1 MEAQAHFSPH
11 SLAETFRD
19 LYLAERTGVLRLGVD
34 DQEVRVHFSRG
45 LIEHVESSRA
55 EHDLGQF
62 LLGRAKISAGAV
74 DEARRGL
81 EPRSSLARALLNRGL
96 ISRRDLQDSI
106 ALLAD
111 EVVRGLFAGASGGE
125 LEFEPQ
131 ERVDEL
137 LESDVLS
144 TFRLILHG
152 IDGMADFAP
161 VLDAMR
167 AFDNVLAVRRPS
179 PVPLD
184 KLTLTGTQ
192 GFVLSRIDGR
202 TCFRDVISTLP
213 PEQEQVA
220 SRFLFG
226 LLVMGVAE
234 YRPPLAEG
242 PFRVANVLRDHA
254 DRCALERMQEKT
266 IRQAYARM
274 RKQNPHEIL
283 GVTHAASRNAV
294 EKAYAE
300 AKVLFA
306 RDRVLPRVRERFKTE
321 LGVIESRLVEA
332 YLQLTRAKAAE
343 PAARE
348 APRGPAQDIHADDLL
363 MRPELDKT
371 RSRTEAEETAKVA
384 ELYYGKAR
392 KAMLSGDY
400 HNAIQYGKLAISY
413 SSQDARLYALLADC
427 QARNPEARWQRM
439 AEQNYTKATQLDP
452 WNAEYWV
459 NLGRFYKRRGLS
471 LRARRQFEEALKI
484 VPEHEE
490 ATKELETLS

>member
-1 MEAQAHFSPH
+1 MEAHFSSH

-19 LYLAERTGVLRLGVD
+19 LYLAERTGVLRLGLEEE
-34 DQEVRVHFSRG
+34 QIRIHFARG
-45 LIEHVESSRA
+45 LIELVESSRP
-55 EHDLGQF
+55 EHELGQF
-62 LLGRAKISAGAV
+62 LVEQGQISAGALA
-74 DEARRGL
+74 EARRGVESYADL
-81 EPRSSLARALLNRGL
+81 PRALLNRGL
-96 ISRRDLQDSI
+96 IGRSDVQRS
-106 ALLAD
+106 ASELAD
-111 EVVRGLFAGASGGE
+111 RIISDLFAVSEGGE
-125 LEFEPQ
+125 LEFSPQ
-131 ERVDEL
+131 DRVPEV

-152 IDGMADFAP
+152 IGSMADFAP

-167 AFDNVLAVRRPS
+167 HFDNALALRRPS

-184 KLTLTGTQ
+184 KLTLSGTQ

-202 TCFRDVISTLP
+202 TSFRDIISTLP
-213 PEQEQVA
+213 PEQEQQA

-234 YRPPLAEG
+234 CRPPLAEG

-254 DRCALERMQEKT
+254 DRRALERMQEKT

-283 GVTHAASRNAV
+283 GVTHTASRKAI
-294 EKAYAE
+294 ERAYAE

-306 RDRVLPRVRERFKTE
+306 RDRLLPRVREQFRTE

-332 YLQLTRAKAAE
+332 YLQLTKPSSKESQARDTAPAHGAE
-343 PAARE
+343 I
-348 APRGPAQDIHADDLL
+348 QADDLL

-371 RSRTEAEETAKVA
+371 RSRTEAEETARVA
-384 ELYYGKAR
+384 ETYYAKAR
-392 KAMLSGDY
+392 KSMLAGDF

-413 SSQDARLYALLADC
+413 NAQDARHYALLADC
-427 QARNPEARWQRM
+427 QSRNPEARWQRM

-459 NLGRFYKRRGLS
+459 NLGRFYKKRGLS

-490 ATKELETLS
+490 ATKELETLR